1 MLRSYSKCVRFTPG
15 LSRCLLFLKT
25 TICYTRKNKRHHRG
39 LISLLFST
47 REFSRVAVVA
57 AVGSDVFLLISV
69 FAVYCL
75 ATHFVGKMI
84 FLFVVIFSCVTGGKT
99 EK

>member
-1 MLRSYSKCVRFTPG
+1 
-15 LSRCLLFLKT
+15 
-25 TICYTRKNKRHHRG
+25 
-39 LISLLFST
+39 
-47 REFSRVAVVA
+47 VAVVA

>member
-1 MLRSYSKCVRFTPG
+1 
-15 LSRCLLFLKT
+15 
-25 TICYTRKNKRHHRG
+25 
-39 LISLLFST
+39 
-47 REFSRVAVVA
+47 VAVVA

-84 FLFVVIFSCVTGGKT
+84 FLFVVIYDRGKDKEIEENSQRNREMVKIQHIYREPICFSFTHWFSITNVASYS
-99 EK
+99 